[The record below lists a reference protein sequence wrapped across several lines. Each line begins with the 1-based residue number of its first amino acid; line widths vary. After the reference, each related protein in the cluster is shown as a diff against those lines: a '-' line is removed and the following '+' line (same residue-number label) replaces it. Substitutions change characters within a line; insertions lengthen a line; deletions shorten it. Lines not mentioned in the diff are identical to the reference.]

1 MAMITAMSTKG
12 QIVLP
17 KKIRSALNLDAGTQF
32 IVFSDRGNILLKPIT
47 EPKLSDFEAVLKKA
61 KQWASENG
69 LQESDIDDAIKAVR
83 KKSRR
88 TSKTTVK

>member
-1 MAMITAMSTKG
+1 MITAMSTKG

>member
-83 KKSRR
+83 KKS
-88 TSKTTVK
+88 

>member
-1 MAMITAMSTKG
+1 MALITAMSTKG

-32 IVFSDRGNILLKPIT
+32 IVFSEQGNILLKPIT
-47 EPKLSDFEAVLKKA
+47 EPKLADFDAVLKKA
-61 KQWASENG
+61 KRWASETG

-83 KKSRR
+83 KKS
-88 TSKTTVK
+88 

>member
-1 MAMITAMSTKG
+1 MAMITAMSTRG

-32 IVFSDRGNILLKPIT
+32 IVFSDQGNILLKPIT

-61 KQWASENG
+61 KQWASETG
-69 LQESDIDDAIKAVR
+69 LQESDIGRAVKAVR
-83 KKSRR
+83 RKKS
-88 TSKTTVK
+88 